1 MLVLC
6 LSGCSGKSLQE
17 KLTGRWAEEKTQRSV
32 EFTEQQLYAI
42 FANGEPVESGVWK
55 ADGDEVVLEV
65 FGGPKRGEIRRWKPE
80 FEGDEKFTLSQ
91 GKAFLRSFL
100 KIKEGEKIFDER
112 LVGLWQTDAEF
123 PEVVAFSPRGVAVG
137 WSWRVPDKEGKGEP
151 FVVGT
156 WAKVTR
162 GSFDFFRL
170 EGYVGTMNV
179 TSARGHAFRIDGGKL
194 AWRKPSRR
202 KEDVFRKVSL
212 SDLKPSTLSGT
223 PPSKA
228 PASPQP

>member
-1 MLVLC
+1 M
-6 LSGCSGKSLQE
+6 G
-17 KLTGRWAEEKTQRSV
+17 
-32 EFTEQQLYAI
+32 
-42 FANGEPVESGVWK
+42 
-55 ADGDEVVLEV
+55 GDEVVLEV

-123 PEVVAFSPRGVAVG
+123 PEVMAFSPRGVAVG
-137 WSWRVPDKEGKGEP
+137 WSWRMPDKEGKGEP